1 MASER
6 KAASASTIAA
16 QQAVKDRLAFDDTRD
31 FESAQ
36 HGFIAPLPDDGV
48 IKDEN
53 GKVVF
58 DKPAFAVAQPG
69 VDAPDTVN
77 PSLWRQTQV
86 MHYGGLF
93 EVVKDGVYQVRGTDL
108 TNITFI
114 EAPEG
119 LIILDPLTAAETAA
133 VSLKL
138 YREHRG
144 DKPVVGVIYTHCHID
159 HYGGVRGVVDEAD
172 VKSGK
177 VKILAPEG
185 FMDNLV
191 DEMLMGGNA
200 MSRRSSYQYGEIV
213 GPGPDGIVT
222 SGLGLAVADGTVT
235 LIPPTDIIDP
245 TNLTATVG
253 GLDLQF
259 MMAQDSEAPS
269 EMFVYIPSMKA
280 LCPAE
285 DACHTQHNVYTL
297 RGAKVR
303 DALAWSKYLK
313 EVRRTFSDAEFYFAP
328 HLWPDFGRDAVQ
340 ERLAAQSAMYKFL
353 HDQTMRLANQ
363 GATMIEA
370 AEQVHLPEALAK
382 RWDCRGYYGTTSHNV
397 KAIWNFYLGWYD
409 GNPSHLHHLPEAETA
424 KRYVEYMGGAE
435 NILAKA
441 KADFDKGDYRWVA
454 EVLDRLV
461 FADPDNAEAK
471 DLLADTLEQL
481 GYQAEA
487 GTWRGWYLT
496 GAHELRHG
504 VQRQSITNSQS
515 IDTVRNTPTGLLFNF
530 LAIHV
535 NAAKAEGKKAVINL
549 DLTDVNEKYALILEH
564 CVLDYEEDLQV
575 DDADL
580 TISLT
585 RESLNAVL
593 AEGKSL
599 EDLEKEGKAITTGD
613 VGALATLG
621 SAMDTFDLWFP
632 IVTP

>member
-1 MASER
+1 MTSER
-6 KAASASTIAA
+6 QAASAATIAA
-16 QQAVKDRLAFDDTRD
+16 QQAVRDRLAFDDVLD

-36 HGFIAPLPDDGV
+36 RGLIAPLPDGGV

-58 DKPAFAVAQPG
+58 DFPAFAVAQPG

-86 MHYGGLF
+86 LSYAGLF

-114 EAPEG
+114 EAPDG
-119 LIILDPLTAAETAA
+119 LIVLDPLTSAETAA
-133 VSLKL
+133 YSLKL

-172 VKSGK
+172 VKAGK
-177 VKILAPEG
+177 VKVLAPEG

-200 MSRRSSYQYGEIV
+200 MSRRFAYQYGEIV

-222 SGLGLAVADGTVT
+222 SGLGLAVANGTVT
-235 LIPPTDIIDP
+235 LIPPTDTIAP
-245 TNLTATVG
+245 NNLTATLG
-253 GLDLQF
+253 GLDFEF
-259 MMAQDSEAPS
+259 MMAQNSEAPS

-303 DALAWSKYLK
+303 DALAWSSYLK
-313 EVRRTFSDAEFYFAP
+313 VVRRTFADAEVYFAP
-328 HLWPDFGRDAVQ
+328 HLWPDFGQEQVQ
-340 ERLAAQSAMYKFL
+340 DRLAAQSAMYKFL

-363 GATMIEA
+363 GATMVEA
-370 AEQVHLPEALAK
+370 AEQVHLPEALAT

-409 GNPSHLHHLPEAETA
+409 GNPSHLHQLPESETA
-424 KRYVEYMGGAE
+424 KQYVEYMGGAA
-435 NILAKA
+435 NILTRAKT
-441 KADFDKGDYRWVA
+441 DFDAGKYRWVA

-461 FADPDNAEAK
+461 FAEPDNVEAK
-471 DLLADTLEQL
+471 NLLADTLEQL

-487 GTWRGWYLT
+487 GTWRGWFLT
-496 GAHELRHG
+496 GAHELRYG

-515 IDTVRNTPTGLLFNF
+515 IDTVRNTPTGLFFNF

-535 NAAKAEGKKAVINL
+535 NAQKAEGKKAVINV
-549 DLTDVNEKYALILEH
+549 DLTDIKEQYVLTLEH
-564 CVLDYEEDLQV
+564 SVLDYEENLQ
-575 DDADL
+575 DSDADL
-580 TISLT
+580 TLSMT
-585 RESLNAVL
+585 REALNGML
-593 AEGKSL
+593 AEGVSL
-599 EDLEKEGKAITTGD
+599 DDLVKQGKATATGD
-613 VGALATLG
+613 TGALETLSG
-621 SAMDTFDLWFP
+621 AMDQFDLWFP